1 MNMKTDFAINDL
13 LKIPY
18 KDTNLVPVMS
28 KKIISCLP
36 VNPREYV
43 VVCIGTDR
51 STGDSLG
58 PLTGTFLNKL
68 KPKHLTVYGD
78 LHDPVH
84 AQNLN
89 DFLQHINKTHFRPF
103 IIAIDACLG
112 RKSSVGN
119 IMTGTGSI
127 IPGAALNKDLPEV
140 GNLYITGVVN
150 VSGFMEYTVLQ
161 STRLSIVVDMA
172 NQIASILDEVDQQLT
187 SIQKVPAVVN
197 FNHKK

>member
-1 MNMKTDFAINDL
+1 MNMKMNFNINDL
-13 LKIPY
+13 LKLQY
-18 KDTNLVPVMS
+18 EDTNLVAMMS
-28 KKIISCLP
+28 NKILSWLP
-36 VNPREYV
+36 ATPREYV

-127 IPGAALNKDLPEV
+127 IPG
-140 GNLYITGVVN
+140 
-150 VSGFMEYTVLQ
+150 
-161 STRLSIVVDMA
+161 
-172 NQIASILDEVDQQLT
+172 
-187 SIQKVPAVVN
+187 
-197 FNHKK
+197 